1 MAIKVTF
8 DTNVFKRLLDFSVVN
23 CCDDLTY
30 FQRIRAAIEKNIIEP
45 YFSDT
50 FILLEGIMHSDRVK
64 ILGSRKIDSVTRSE
78 ITSDTIN
85 ISIGAS
91 MQKPT
96 IHESHKLVVV
106 ELLQLGFRALR
117 GQTYLGDNFIVPVDL
132 DIYPKTPIDEL
143 IKIREKMVEVE
154 VAVGS
159 RNLETGKNIGKCRAR
174 ELGLKRLERDG
185 RSGEI
190 WYQGLALC
198 EGKEV
203 IEAVKEWA
211 DGESVMRHIG
221 YDNDY
226 FCTLD
231 EGKSAKGPSIFDSE
245 HKQWLS
251 CKFGVKFT
259 NPRELSEILF

>member
-8 DTNVFKRLLDFSVVN
+8 DTNVFTRLYD
-23 CCDDLTY
+23 DDLSY
-30 FQRIRAAIEKNIIEP
+30 FQRIRAAIEKNVIEP
-45 YFSDT
+45 YFSDS
-50 FILLEGIMHSDRVK
+50 FILLEGIMRKDRVK
-64 ILGSRKIDSVTRSE
+64 ILGSRKIDTVTGLR
-78 ITSDTIN
+78 ITPDAIN

-91 MQKPT
+91 MQKPI
-96 IHESHKLVVV
+96 IHESHKQVVNK
-106 ELLQLGFRALR
+106 LLQLGFRALR

-143 IKIREKMVEVE
+143 IKIREKMAEVE
-154 VAVGS
+154 IVVGS
-159 RNLETGKNIGKCRAR
+159 RNLETGKNVGKCRAR
-174 ELGLKRLERDG
+174 DLGLKRLEKDG

-190 WYQGLALC
+190 WCQGLALC

-203 IEAVKEWA
+203 IEAVSEWA
-211 DGESVMRHIG
+211 DGESVTRHIG
-221 YDNDY
+221 YGNDY

-231 EGKSAKGPSIFDSE
+231 EGKSAKGSSIFDNE